1 MMRTSSAARATA
13 AYLTIFL
20 TFDSFILSIIV
31 LPLISVLSILGKLNR
46 ILHHFPV
53 GGRKA
58 GSAGC
63 GSRLSPACNESL
75 SIVSTPIAPGVI
87 RPHAHDRASIGA
99 MARFCVFMRAPGS
112 QHHVS
117 QTRMDDKS
125 ALLNQLRIDRG
136 SASVPSGRGRIW
148 LGVAAAIVAIAAV
161 AAWWWT
167 RPGAVPVH
175 IAAAQAIAGD
185 GAAAAGSILD
195 ASGYVVA
202 RRQATVASKIT
213 AKMVELDIEE
223 GDHVNAGQII
233 AQRDYDRQK
242 SLLQGHFVSQSA
254 VDNAQ
259 TTVDALRAQLAT
271 QRSNVD
277 VVARAL
283 GVAQRNLDDTIV
295 RAPFS
300 GIVTVKAA
308 QPGEMVSPISAGGGF
323 TRTGIGTIVDM
334 DSLEIQVDVNENF
347 INRVRPAQQ
356 VSAKLNAYP
365 DWQIPAHVVA
375 VIPTADRSK
384 GTVTVRIALDQKD
397 ARILPE
403 MGVRVSFLA
412 DPSLEPGGKPAGGVN
427 LPSNAVQ
434 GSGATGTVFVVH
446 GDTVERRAVRL
457 GSSSGDSTTIR
468 SGLAA
473 GERVAVADF
482 AQLKDGAK
490 IRVEQ

>member
-1 MMRTSSAARATA
+1 
-13 AYLTIFL
+13 
-20 TFDSFILSIIV
+20 
-31 LPLISVLSILGKLNR
+31 
-46 ILHHFPV
+46 
-53 GGRKA
+53 
-58 GSAGC
+58 
-63 GSRLSPACNESL
+63 
-75 SIVSTPIAPGVI
+75 
-87 RPHAHDRASIGA
+87 
-99 MARFCVFMRAPGS
+99 
-112 QHHVS
+112 
-117 QTRMDDKS
+117 MDDKS
-125 ALLNQLRIDRG
+125 ALLQQLRIDRG
-136 SASVPSGRGRIW
+136 AAAPAGRAGIW
-148 LGVAAAIVAIAAV
+148 LGAAAVIALAAAAAV
-161 AAWWWT
+161 WWST
-167 RPGAVPVH
+167 RPSALTVH
-175 IAAAQAIAGD
+175 VAEARAIAGE

-233 AQRDYDRQK
+233 AKLDDTNVRAALNEAGAQLDYAKAGLAETQVNLVNAQRDYDRQK
-242 SLLQGHFVSQSA
+242 SLIQGHFVSQAA

-259 TTVDALRAQLAT
+259 TTADAMRAQLAT

-283 GVAQRNLDDTIV
+283 SIAERNLDDTIV
-295 RAPFS
+295 RAPFA
-300 GIVTVKAA
+300 GVVTVKAA
-308 QPGEMVSPISAGGGF
+308 QPGEMVSPVSAGGGF

-347 INRVRPAQQ
+347 INRVRAGQQ
-356 VSAKLNAYP
+356 ATAKLNAYP
-365 DWQIPAHVVA
+365 DWQIPAHVIA

-412 DPSLEPGGKPAGGVN
+412 GSPQQPGSKPAAGVS
-427 LPSNAVQ
+427 LPATAVQ

-446 GDTVERRAVRL
+446 GGTVERRAVRL
-457 GSSSGDSTTIR
+457 GAGSSDSVTVL
-468 SGLAA
+468 SGLVA
-473 GERVAVADF
+473 GERVAVGDF
-482 AQLKDGAK
+482 TQLKDGAK

>member
-1 MMRTSSAARATA
+1 
-13 AYLTIFL
+13 
-20 TFDSFILSIIV
+20 
-31 LPLISVLSILGKLNR
+31 
-46 ILHHFPV
+46 
-53 GGRKA
+53 
-58 GSAGC
+58 
-63 GSRLSPACNESL
+63 
-75 SIVSTPIAPGVI
+75 
-87 RPHAHDRASIGA
+87 
-99 MARFCVFMRAPGS
+99 
-112 QHHVS
+112 
-117 QTRMDDKS
+117 MDDKS

-136 SASVPSGRGRIW
+136 SAPAPSGKGRIW
-148 LGVAAAIVAIAAV
+148 LGIAAATAAAAAV

-185 GAAAAGSILD
+185 GAAAAGSLLD

-213 AKMVELDIEE
+213 AKMMELDIEE

-233 AQRDYDRQK
+233 AKLDDTNIRAALNQASAQLDFAKASLTETQVNLTNAQRDYDRQK
-242 SLLQGHFVSQSA
+242 SLVQAHFVSQAA
-254 VDNAQ
+254 VDNAE
-259 TTVDALRAQLAT
+259 TSVDALRAQLAT

-277 VVARAL
+277 VVARAVS
-283 GVAQRNLDDTIV
+283 VAQRNLDDTVV

-347 INRVRPAQQ
+347 INRVRPAQR

-365 DWQIPAHVVA
+365 DWQIQAHVAA

-412 DPSLEPGGKPAGGVN
+412 DPSLDAGGKPAGGVN
-427 LPSNAVQ
+427 LPSKAVQ
-434 GSGATGTVFVVH
+434 VSGATGTVFVVH

-457 GSSSGDSTTIR
+457 GAGAGDDITIL

-473 GERVAVADF
+473 GERVAVGDF
-482 AQLKDGAK
+482 TEIKDGAK
-490 IRVEQ
+490 IHIEQ

>member
-1 MMRTSSAARATA
+1 
-13 AYLTIFL
+13 
-20 TFDSFILSIIV
+20 
-31 LPLISVLSILGKLNR
+31 
-46 ILHHFPV
+46 
-53 GGRKA
+53 
-58 GSAGC
+58 
-63 GSRLSPACNESL
+63 
-75 SIVSTPIAPGVI
+75 
-87 RPHAHDRASIGA
+87 
-99 MARFCVFMRAPGS
+99 
-112 QHHVS
+112 
-117 QTRMDDKS
+117 MDDKS
-125 ALLNQLRIDRG
+125 ALLNQLRIERG
-136 SASVPSGRGRIW
+136 GAPASAGKGRIW
-148 LGVAAAIVAIAAV
+148 LGVAVVLVAVAAL

-175 IAAAQAIAGD
+175 VVAAQAIAGE

-223 GDHVNAGQII
+223 GDHVKAGQII
-233 AQRDYDRQK
+233 AKLDDTNIRAALNQASAQLDYAKAGLAETQVNLTNAQRDYDRQK
-242 SLLQGHFVSQSA
+242 SLIQGHFVSQAA
-254 VDNAQ
+254 VDNSQ
-259 TTVDALRAQLAT
+259 TTMDALRAQLAT

-277 VVARAL
+277 VVAQAL
-283 GVAQRNLDDTIV
+283 SVAQRNLDDTIV

-308 QPGEMVSPISAGGGF
+308 QPGEMVSPVSAGGF

-347 INRVRPAQQ
+347 INRVRPDQQ
-356 VSAKLNAYP
+356 ATAKLNAYP
-365 DWQIPAHVVA
+365 DWQIPAHVIA

-412 DPSLEPGGKPAGGVN
+412 DAGQEPGSKPAAGVY
-427 LPSNAVQ
+427 LPGNAVE
-434 GSGATGTVFVVH
+434 GSGTTGTVYVVH
-446 GDTVERRAVRL
+446 GDAVERRAVRL
-457 GSSSGDSTTIR
+457 GAGSSDRATIL
-468 SGLAA
+468 SGLFA
-473 GERVAVADF
+473 GERVAVGDF

>member
-1 MMRTSSAARATA
+1 
-13 AYLTIFL
+13 
-20 TFDSFILSIIV
+20 
-31 LPLISVLSILGKLNR
+31 
-46 ILHHFPV
+46 
-53 GGRKA
+53 
-58 GSAGC
+58 
-63 GSRLSPACNESL
+63 
-75 SIVSTPIAPGVI
+75 
-87 RPHAHDRASIGA
+87 
-99 MARFCVFMRAPGS
+99 
-112 QHHVS
+112 
-117 QTRMDDKS
+117 MDDKS

-136 SASVPSGRGRIW
+136 SELASSGKAKIW
-148 LGVAAAIVAIAAV
+148 LGAALAILAAIAV
-161 AAWWWT
+161 AVWWST
-167 RPGAVPVH
+167 RSVAVPVR
-175 IAAAQAIAGD
+175 IVEAQAIAGG

-223 GDHVNAGQII
+223 GEHVKEGQII
-233 AQRDYDRQK
+233 AKLDDTNIRAALNQAGAQLEFAKAGLAETQVNLVNAQRDYDRQK
-242 SLLQGHFVSQSA
+242 SMLQGHFVSQAA
-254 VDNAQ
+254 VDNSQ

-277 VVARAL
+277 VVAR
-283 GVAQRNLDDTIV
+283 GMNVAQRNLDDTIV

-347 INRVRPAQQ
+347 INRVQPAQQ
-356 VSAKLNAYP
+356 VTAKLNAYP
-365 DWQIPAHVVA
+365 EWQIPAHVIA

-412 DPSLEPGGKPAGGVN
+412 GASQNPDAKPAAGVS
-427 LPSNAVQ
+427 LPSKAVQ
-434 GSGATGTVFVVH
+434 GSGTTGTVFVVH
-446 GDTVERRAVRL
+446 DDLVERRAVRL
-457 GSSSGDSTTIR
+457 GASSSDSVTVL
-468 SGLAA
+468 SGLGA
-473 GERVAVADF
+473 GERVAVGDVT
-482 AQLKDGAK
+482 QLKDGSK
-490 IRVEQ
+490 IRIEQ

>member
-1 MMRTSSAARATA
+1 
-13 AYLTIFL
+13 
-20 TFDSFILSIIV
+20 
-31 LPLISVLSILGKLNR
+31 
-46 ILHHFPV
+46 
-53 GGRKA
+53 
-58 GSAGC
+58 
-63 GSRLSPACNESL
+63 
-75 SIVSTPIAPGVI
+75 
-87 RPHAHDRASIGA
+87 
-99 MARFCVFMRAPGS
+99 
-112 QHHVS
+112 
-117 QTRMDDKS
+117 MDDKS

-136 SASVPSGRGRIW
+136 TTPGSGGKGRIW
-148 LGVAAAIVAIAAV
+148 LGGAVLIVIAAAL

-167 RPGAVPVH
+167 RPRTVPVH
-175 IAAAQAIAGD
+175 VVAAQAIAGE
-185 GAAAAGSILD
+185 GAATAGSILD

-223 GDHVNAGQII
+223 GDHVKAGQVIAKLDDTNI
-233 AQRDYDRQK
+233 RAALNQASAQLDYAKAALAETQVNLTNAQRDYERQK
-242 SLLQGHFVSQSA
+242 SLIKGHFVSQAA

-259 TTVDALRAQLAT
+259 TTVDATRAQLAT

-277 VVARAL
+277 VVSRGL
-283 GVAQRNLDDTIV
+283 SVAERNLDDTIV

-308 QPGEMVSPISAGGGF
+308 QPGEMVSPVSAGGGF

-347 INRVRPAQQ
+347 INRVRPDQQ
-356 VSAKLNAYP
+356 ATAKLNAYP
-365 DWQIPAHVVA
+365 DWQIPAHVIA

-412 DPSLEPGGKPAGGVN
+412 DAAQEPGSKPAAGVM
-427 LPSNAVQ
+427 LPGNAVQ
-434 GSGATGTVFVVH
+434 GSGATGTVFVAH

-457 GSSSGDSTTIR
+457 GAGSSDNITIL

-473 GERVAVADF
+473 GELVAVGDF
-482 AQLKDGAK
+482 AQLKDGAR
-490 IRVEQ
+490 IRIEQ

>member
-1 MMRTSSAARATA
+1 
-13 AYLTIFL
+13 
-20 TFDSFILSIIV
+20 
-31 LPLISVLSILGKLNR
+31 
-46 ILHHFPV
+46 
-53 GGRKA
+53 
-58 GSAGC
+58 
-63 GSRLSPACNESL
+63 
-75 SIVSTPIAPGVI
+75 
-87 RPHAHDRASIGA
+87 
-99 MARFCVFMRAPGS
+99 
-112 QHHVS
+112 
-117 QTRMDDKS
+117 MDDKS
-125 ALLNQLRIDRG
+125 ALLNQLRIDRE
-136 SASVPSGRGRIW
+136 SAPAPSGPGKVW
-148 LGVAAAIVAIAAV
+148 LGVAVAVLAAAAL

-167 RPGAVPVH
+167 RPSGVPVH
-175 IAAAQAIAGD
+175 VAAAQPVGGD

-223 GDHVNAGQII
+223 GDHVTAGQII
-233 AQRDYDRQK
+233 ARLDDTNIRAALNQASAQLDYAKATLTETQVNLTNAQRDYDRQK
-242 SLLQGHFVSQSA
+242 SLFQGHFVSQAA

-259 TTVDALRAQLAT
+259 TSVDALRAQLAT

-283 GVAQRNLDDTIV
+283 SVAQRNLDDTIV

-347 INRVRPAQQ
+347 INRVRSAQQ
-356 VSAKLNAYP
+356 ATAKLNAYP
-365 DWQIPAHVVA
+365 DWQIPAHVIA

-412 DPSLEPGGKPAGGVN
+412 DPTQEPGGKPASGVN

-446 GDTVERRAVRL
+446 DDTVERRAVRL
-457 GSSSGDSTTIR
+457 GSSSSDNITIL

-473 GERVAVADF
+473 GERVAVGDLT
-482 AQLKDGAK
+482 QLKDGAR
-490 IRVEQ
+490 IRVAQ